1 MSVREL
7 EWRAYAV
14 KPQPE
19 FFELEEEDV
28 RVFAARPRYEVVR
41 DAYTLDTYDRLVR
54 PMKRLYDAVAEVARK
69 VAERHGIH
77 SRLVSVL
84 VSVAVAATG
93 RYGAA
98 ACLRKMHP
106 VDYVKRYVV
115 EKRCSVFFF
124 GTDVCRDLAEGLDP
138 VLREIYAYWSPDVCG
153 RVL

>member
-7 EWRAYAV
+7 EWRAYA
-14 KPQPE
+14 KPKAPE

-41 DAYTLDTYDRLVR
+41 DAYTLDTYDKLVR
-54 PMKRLYDAVAEVARK
+54 PMKRLYDAVADVARK
-69 VAERHGIH
+69 VAEKHGIH

-98 ACLRKMHP
+98 ACIRKMHP

-115 EKRCSVFFF
+115 EKRCSAFF
-124 GTDVCRDLAEGLDP
+124 GADVCRDLAEGLDP
-138 VLREIYAYWSPDVCG
+138 VLRELYRYWSPSVCG